1 MSRFIDKIY
10 NYYINGETGNLTLNE
25 KRKKKII
32 DEIVEKKLKDITIP
46 DKKLLAFLKDKHN
59 LNFAT
64 ALSYISV
71 AERIIAGSKYHN
83 NIDVDKAWFR
93 YLIVESAKEA
103 FRVAREKNDAYSMI
117 QAANIIGK
125 HNNTDKED
133 AVKILYDKII
143 PFIPEI
149 TTDPSVLGIKP
160 IKNLDKV
167 KQKLLQKYTSAIDI
181 EYEEIISEKEED
193 ISE

>member
-10 NYYINGETGNLTLNE
+10 DYYINGETGNLTLNE

-32 DEIVEKKLKDITIP
+32 DEIVERKLKDVTIP
-46 DKKLLAFLKDKHN
+46 DKKLLAYLKDKHK

-71 AERIIAGSKYHN
+71 AERIIAGSKYQK
-83 NIDVDKAWFR
+83 NIDIDKAWFR

-160 IKNLDKV
+160 IKNLDKI

-181 EYEEIISEKEED
+181 EYEEIIPEKEED